1 MWLFWIRR
9 YFCLI
14 EHINPM
20 FHCCSSFN
28 LEAKL
33 SLNVLADTTAVI
45 LVPKKHHAS
54 ETSL

>member
-1 MWLFWIRR
+1 MWLIWIKR
-9 YFCLI
+9 YLCLI

-33 SLNVLADTTAVI
+33 SLNVLAGTTAVI